1 MIDNVEITTGG
12 TDTSMTLMDV
22 LERCFELA
30 MRTGVADDEQPGV
43 IGYFPVYFPEE
54 IVHAAGLRPHALLGG
69 GNKLEVRLADA
80 RIGSFVCSICRS
92 TTEQGLN
99 GTLHGMKG
107 FFTQPICD
115 AAKHMAGIWGR
126 NFPAQPSQIL
136 ALPQNVN
143 SSASVRYMYD
153 EYQRL
158 RGVLADQV
166 GHAIADEAIRASLR
180 VYNENRRL
188 QRELYRMRRD
198 DPARLSAVE
207 TYLLVRAG
215 TRIRREEHNELL
227 RDALRL
233 LAERPVRPRDKPRVI
248 FLGGFCEQPP
258 LEMIEAIEDA
268 CFIVDD
274 DLLIG
279 QRWITGDIA
288 VDDSLHVPDPEAADA
303 RASLAHASQ
312 GYGDPVWALAE
323 SYVEHSA
330 SSPVQYDARK
340 PKEEMLMHM
349 LRDARAEAAI
359 ITAAKFCEPGLDDQL
374 ALSHRLDAEQV
385 PYLVLEFEEK
395 MTSFEQM
402 AMQVE
407 TFAESLLFH

>member
-1 MIDNVEITTGG
+1 MVSNVE
-12 TDTSMTLMDV
+12 TSLMDL
-22 LERCFELA
+22 LEQCYTLA
-30 MRTGVADDEQPGV
+30 MCMDLPGDEQHSV

-54 IVHAAGLRPHALLGG
+54 IVHAAGLQPYALLGG
-69 GNKLEVRLADA
+69 GNRLEVRLADA

-92 TTEQGLN
+92 TTELGLN
-99 GTLHGMKG
+99 GTLSGMKG

-126 NFPAQPSQIL
+126 NFAEQPSQIL

-143 SSASVRYMYD
+143 SPAVVRYVYD

-158 RGVLADQV
+158 RGVLEEQA
-166 GHAIADEAIRASLR
+166 GHEISDEAIRASLQI
-180 VYNENRRL
+180 YNEQRRL
-188 QRELYRMRRD
+188 LRELYRIKRN
-198 DPARLSAVE
+198 DPARLSTVE

-215 TRIRREEHNELL
+215 TRVRKEEHNALL
-227 RDALRL
+227 REALDMLPGR
-233 LAERPVRPRDKPRVI
+233 RVYPRDKPRVI

-258 LEMIEAIEDA
+258 LEMLETIENV

-279 QRWITGDIA
+279 QRWITEDIPA
-288 VDDSLHVPDPEAADA
+288 EA
-303 RASLAHASQ
+303 
-312 GYGDPVWALAE
+312 GDPVWALAE
-323 SYVEHSA
+323 SYVERSA

-340 PKEEMLMHM
+340 PKEEMVMRL
-349 LRDARAEAAI
+349 LKEARAEAAI

-374 ALSHRLDAEQV
+374 ALSHKLEAENI
-385 PYLVLEFEEK
+385 PYLLLEFEEK

-402 AMQVE
+402 AMQIE

>member
-1 MIDNVEITTGG
+1 MSNAVEVSTGG
-12 TDTSMTLMDV
+12 TDTSLTLMAV
-22 LERCFELA
+22 LERCFALA
-30 MRTGVADDEQPGV
+30 MRTGVADDEQTGV

-92 TTEQGLN
+92 TTELGLN
-99 GTLHGMKG
+99 GTLRGMQG

-143 SSASVRYMYD
+143 SSASARYVYD

-158 RGVLADQV
+158 RSVLAAQV
-166 GHAIADEAIRASLR
+166 GQDIPDEAIRASLR

-188 QRELYRMRRD
+188 QRELYRIRRD
-198 DPARLSAVE
+198 DPARLSTVE

-215 TRIRREEHNELL
+215 TRIRREEHNVLL
-227 RDALRL
+227 REALRL
-233 LAERPVRPRDKPRVI
+233 LAERPVRPRDKPRVV

-258 LEMIEAIEDA
+258 LEMIETIEDA

-279 QRWITGDIA
+279 QRWITGDVVA
-288 VDDSLHVPDPEAADA
+288 DD
-303 RASLAHASQ
+303 
-312 GYGDPVWALAE
+312 GDPVWALAE
-323 SYVEHSA
+323 SYVEQSA

-340 PKEEMLMHM
+340 PKEEVLMRM

-359 ITAAKFCEPGLDDQL
+359 LTAAKFCEPGLDDQL
-374 ALSHRLDAEQV
+374 ALSHRLDAEKV

-395 MTSFEQM
+395 TTSFEQM

-407 TFAESLLFH
+407 TFAESLLFE

>member
-1 MIDNVEITTGG
+1 MIDNVEVSAGG

-143 SSASVRYMYD
+143 SSASTRYVYD

-158 RGVLADQV
+158 RNVLADQV
-166 GHAIADEAIRASLR
+166 EHAIPDEALRASLHI
-180 VYNENRRL
+180 YNENRRL

-198 DPARLSAVE
+198 DPARLSTVE

-215 TRIRREEHNELL
+215 TRMRREEHNVLL

-233 LAERPVRPRDKPRVI
+233 LAQRRVRPRDKPRVI

-258 LEMIEAIEDA
+258 LEMIEAIEDT

-279 QRWITGDIA
+279 QRWIIEDIA
-288 VDDSLHVPDPEAADA
+288 VDD
-303 RASLAHASQ
+303 
-312 GYGDPVWALAE
+312 GDPMWALAE
-323 SYVEHSA
+323 SYIEHSA

-340 PKEEMLMHM
+340 PKEEMLMRR

-359 ITAAKFCEPGLDDQL
+359 IAAAKFCEPGLDDQL
-374 ALSHRLDAEQV
+374 ALSHQLDAKNI

-407 TFAESLLFH
+407 TFAESLLFR

>member
-1 MIDNVEITTGG
+1 
-12 TDTSMTLMDV
+12 MTLMDV

-30 MRTGVADDEQPGV
+30 TRTGVTDDEQPGV

-69 GNKLEVRLADA
+69 GNRLEVRLADA

-99 GTLHGMKG
+99 GALHGMKG

-143 SSASVRYMYD
+143 SSASVRYIYD

-166 GHAIADEAIRASLR
+166 GHAISDAAIRASLR

-188 QRELYRMRRD
+188 QRELYHMRRD
-198 DPARLSAVE
+198 DPARLSTVE

-215 TRIRREEHNELL
+215 TRIRREEHNQLL

-233 LAERPVRPRDKPRVI
+233 LSERRVRPRDKPRVI

-279 QRWITGDIA
+279 QRWITEDI
-288 VDDSLHVPDPEAADA
+288 EA
-303 RASLAHASQ
+303 SE
-312 GYGDPVWALAE
+312 GDPVWALAE

-340 PKEEMLMHM
+340 PKEEMLIRM

-374 ALSHRLDAEQV
+374 ALSHRLDAEKV

>member
-1 MIDNVEITTGG
+1 MITNTEASLIE
-12 TDTSMTLMDV
+12 V
-22 LERCFELA
+22 LEHCHELA
-30 MRTGVADDEQPGV
+30 MRTKVPENEQPGV

-54 IVHAAGLRPHALLGG
+54 IVHAAGLRPNALFGG

-99 GTLHGMKG
+99 GTLGGMKG

-126 NFPAQPSQIL
+126 NFPAQQSQIL
-136 ALPQNVN
+136 ALPQNLN
-143 SSASVRYMYD
+143 SSATVQYVYD

-158 RGVLADQV
+158 RRVLAEQV
-166 GHAIADEAIRASLR
+166 GHEITNDDIRASLR
-180 VYNENRRL
+180 IYNENRRM
-188 QRELYRMRRD
+188 QRELYRIKRD
-198 DPARLSAVE
+198 DPARLSTIE

-215 TRIRREEHNELL
+215 TRVLREEHNVLLKEALELL
-227 RDALRL
+227 PQRR
-233 LAERPVRPRDKPRVI
+233 VRPRDKPRVI

-258 LEMIEAIEDA
+258 LEMIETIEDV

-279 QRWITGDIA
+279 QRWITED
-288 VDDSLHVPDPEAADA
+288 VPSEE
-303 RASLAHASQ
+303 
-312 GYGDPVWALAE
+312 GDPVWALAE

-340 PKEEMLMHM
+340 PKEEELMRMLKE
-349 LRDARAEAAI
+349 ARAEAAI

-374 ALSHRLDAEQV
+374 ALSHKLDAEKV

-402 AMQVE
+402 SMQVE
-407 TFAESLLFH
+407 TFAESLLFR

>member
-1 MIDNVEITTGG
+1 MISNVEASI
-12 TDTSMTLMDV
+12 MEV
-22 LERCFELA
+22 LERCHELA
-30 MRTGVADDEQPGV
+30 FRTEVADDEQPGV

-54 IVHAAGLRPHALLGG
+54 IVHAAGLRPHAVLGG

-99 GTLHGMKG
+99 GALRGMKG

-126 NFPAQPSQIL
+126 NFPAQLSQIL

-143 SSASVRYMYD
+143 SPAAIRYVYD

-158 RGVLADQV
+158 RNVLATQV
-166 GHAIADEAIRASLR
+166 GHDIADEAIRASLR

-188 QRELYRMRRD
+188 QRELYRIKRD
-198 DPARLSAVE
+198 DPVRLSTVE
-207 TYLLVRAG
+207 VYLLVRAG
-215 TRIRREEHNELL
+215 TRIRREEHNALL
-227 RDALRL
+227 RR
-233 LAERPVRPRDKPRVI
+233 VRPRDKPRVV

-258 LEMIEAIEDA
+258 LEMIETIEDA
-268 CFIVDD
+268 CFIIDD

-279 QRWITGDIA
+279 QRWITGDIPA
-288 VDDSLHVPDPEAADA
+288 ED
-303 RASLAHASQ
+303 
-312 GYGDPVWALAE
+312 GDPVWALAE
-323 SYVEHSA
+323 SYVERSA
-330 SSPVQYDARK
+330 ASPVQYDARK
-340 PKEEMLMHM
+340 PKEEVLMRM
-349 LRDARAEAAI
+349 LREARAEAAI

-374 ALSHRLDAEQV
+374 ALSHKLDAEKV

-407 TFAESLLFH
+407 TFAESLLFN

>member
-1 MIDNVEITTGG
+1 MITNTEA
-12 TDTSMTLMDV
+12 SLMEV
-22 LERCFELA
+22 LEHCYELA
-30 MRTGVADDEQPGV
+30 MRTKVPENEQPGV

-54 IVHAAGLRPHALLGG
+54 IVHAAGLRPHALFGG

-92 TTEQGLN
+92 TTEQGLD
-99 GTLHGMKG
+99 GTLRGMKG
-107 FFTQPICD
+107 FFKQPICD

-126 NFPAQPSQIL
+126 NFPDQLSQIL

-143 SSASVRYMYD
+143 SSAAVRYVYD

-158 RGVLADQV
+158 RGVLAAQV
-166 GHAIADEAIRASLR
+166 GHEITDDAIQASLH

-188 QRELYRMRRD
+188 QRELYRIKCD
-198 DPARLSAVE
+198 DPVRLSTVE
-207 TYLLVRAG
+207 TYLLIRAG
-215 TRIRREEHNELL
+215 TRVRREEHNALL
-227 RDALRL
+227 QEALRL
-233 LAERPVRPRDKPRVI
+233 LPERRVRPRDKPRVV

-258 LEMIEAIEDA
+258 LEMIETIEDA

-279 QRWITGDIA
+279 QRWITKD
-288 VDDSLHVPDPEAADA
+288 VPEE
-303 RASLAHASQ
+303 
-312 GYGDPVWALAE
+312 GDPVWTLAE
-323 SYVEHSA
+323 SYIERSA

-340 PKEEMLMHM
+340 PKEEELVRM
-349 LRDARAEAAI
+349 LREARAEAAI
-359 ITAAKFCEPGLDDQL
+359 ITAAKFCEPALDDQL
-374 ALSHRLDAEQV
+374 ALSHQLDAEKV

>member
-1 MIDNVEITTGG
+1 MMNNVEVSTGD

-30 MRTGVADDEQPGV
+30 MRSEVADDEQPGV

-54 IVHAAGLRPHALLGG
+54 IVHAAGLQAHALLGG

-143 SSASVRYMYD
+143 SAASVQYVYD

-158 RGVLADQV
+158 RSVLASQV
-166 GHAIADEAIRASLR
+166 EHTIPDEAIRASLR
-180 VYNENRRL
+180 IYNENRRL

-198 DPARLSAVE
+198 DPARLSTVE

-215 TRIRREEHNELL
+215 TRIRREEHNVLL

-233 LAERPVRPRDKPRVI
+233 LAERPVHPRDKPRVI

-279 QRWITGDIA
+279 QRWITADIA
-288 VDDSLHVPDPEAADA
+288 VDD
-303 RASLAHASQ
+303 
-312 GYGDPVWALAE
+312 GDPVWALAE

-374 ALSHRLDAEQV
+374 ALSHRLDAEKV

>member
-1 MIDNVEITTGG
+1 MIGNIE
-12 TDTSMTLMDV
+12 TSLTEV
-22 LERCFELA
+22 LERCYELA
-30 MRTGVADDEQPGV
+30 FRTQIADDEQPGV

-54 IVHAAGLRPHALLGG
+54 IVHAAGLRPHAVLGG

-99 GTLHGMKG
+99 GTLRGMKG

-126 NFPAQPSQIL
+126 NFPAQLSQIL

-143 SSASVRYMYD
+143 SSAAIRYVYD

-158 RGVLADQV
+158 RNVLATQV
-166 GHAIADEAIRASLR
+166 GQEITDEAIRASLR

-188 QRELYRMRRD
+188 QRELYRIKCE
-198 DPARLSAVE
+198 DPARLSTVE
-207 TYLLVRAG
+207 AYLLVRAG
-215 TRIRREEHNELL
+215 TRIRREEHNALL
-227 RDALRL
+227 QEALRL
-233 LAERPVRPRDKPRVI
+233 LPERRVRPRDKPRVI

-258 LEMIEAIEDA
+258 LEMIETIEDA

-279 QRWITGDIA
+279 QRWITGDIPA
-288 VDDSLHVPDPEAADA
+288 DD
-303 RASLAHASQ
+303 
-312 GYGDPVWALAE
+312 GDPVWALAE
-323 SYVEHSA
+323 SYVERSA
-330 SSPVQYDARK
+330 ASPVQYDARK
-340 PKEEMLMHM
+340 PKEEVLMRMLKE
-349 LRDARAEAAI
+349 ARAEAAI

-374 ALSHRLDAEQV
+374 ALSHKLDAEKV

-407 TFAESLLFH
+407 TFAESLLFN

>member
-1 MIDNVEITTGG
+1 MMNDVEISAERAG
-12 TDTSMTLMDV
+12 SNPSLMDV

-30 MRTGVADDEQPGV
+30 MRGGVAGDEQPGV

-54 IVHAAGLRPHALLGG
+54 LVYAAGLRPHALLGG
-69 GNKLEVRLADA
+69 GNRLEVRLADA

-99 GTLHGMKG
+99 GALSGMQG

-143 SSASVRYMYD
+143 SAASTRYVYD

-158 RGVLADQV
+158 RSVLANQV
-166 GHAIADEAIRASLR
+166 GHDIPDEAIRASLR

-188 QRELYRMRRD
+188 QRALYRMRRD
-198 DPARLSAVE
+198 DPARLSTVE
-207 TYLLVRAG
+207 SYLLVRAG
-215 TRIRREEHNELL
+215 TRIRREEHNALL

-258 LEMIEAIEDA
+258 LEMIEVIEDA

-279 QRWITGDIA
+279 QRWITEEI
-288 VDDSLHVPDPEAADA
+288 EADV
-303 RASLAHASQ
+303 S
-312 GYGDPVWALAE
+312 DPVWALAE
-323 SYVEHSA
+323 SYVEYAA

-340 PKEEMLMHM
+340 PKEEMLMRM

-374 ALSHRLDAEQV
+374 ALSHRLDAEKI

-407 TFAESLLFH
+407 TFAESLLFQ

>member
-1 MIDNVEITTGG
+1 MISNVEASI
-12 TDTSMTLMDV
+12 MEV
-22 LERCFELA
+22 LERCHELA
-30 MRTGVADDEQPGV
+30 FRTEVADDEQPGV

-54 IVHAAGLRPHALLGG
+54 IVHAAGLRPHAVLGG

-99 GTLHGMKG
+99 GALRGMKG

-126 NFPAQPSQIL
+126 NFPAQLSQIL

-143 SSASVRYMYD
+143 SPAAIRYVYD

-158 RGVLADQV
+158 RNVLATQV
-166 GHAIADEAIRASLR
+166 GHDIADEAIRASLR

-188 QRELYRMRRD
+188 QRELYRIKRD
-198 DPARLSAVE
+198 DPVRLSTVE
-207 TYLLVRAG
+207 VYLLVRAG
-215 TRIRREEHNELL
+215 TRIRREEHNALL
-227 RDALRL
+227 QEALRL
-233 LAERPVRPRDKPRVI
+233 LPERRVRPRDKPRVV

-258 LEMIEAIEDA
+258 LEMIETIEDA
-268 CFIVDD
+268 CFIIDD

-279 QRWITGDIA
+279 QRWITGDIPA
-288 VDDSLHVPDPEAADA
+288 ED
-303 RASLAHASQ
+303 
-312 GYGDPVWALAE
+312 GDPVWALAE
-323 SYVEHSA
+323 SYVERSA
-330 SSPVQYDARK
+330 ASPVQYDARK
-340 PKEEMLMHM
+340 PKEEVLMRM
-349 LRDARAEAAI
+349 LREARAEAAI

-374 ALSHRLDAEQV
+374 ALSHKLDAEKV

-407 TFAESLLFH
+407 TFAESLLFN

>member
-1 MIDNVEITTGG
+1 MINDVE
-12 TDTSMTLMDV
+12 DTSMTLMDV

-30 MRTGVADDEQPGV
+30 MSSEVGDDEQPGV

-99 GTLHGMKG
+99 GSLRGMKC

-126 NFPAQPSQIL
+126 NFPAQLSQIL

-143 SSASVRYMYD
+143 SSASVRYVYD
-153 EYQRL
+153 EYSRL
-158 RGVLADQV
+158 RGVLAEQV
-166 GHAIADEAIRASLR
+166 GHAILDEAIRASLR

-188 QRELYRMRRD
+188 QRELYRVRRD

-207 TYLLVRAG
+207 SYLLVRAG
-215 TRIRREEHNELL
+215 TRVRREEHNQIL

-233 LAERPVRPRDKPRVI
+233 LAERRVRSRDKPRVI

-279 QRWITGDIA
+279 QRWITEDIVA
-288 VDDSLHVPDPEAADA
+288 DD
-303 RASLAHASQ
+303 
-312 GYGDPVWALAE
+312 GDPVWALAE
-323 SYVEHSA
+323 SYVERSA

-340 PKEEMLMHM
+340 PKEEMLMRM

-359 ITAAKFCEPGLDDQL
+359 VSAAKFCEPGLDDQL
-374 ALSHRLDAEQV
+374 ALSHRLDAERV

>member
-1 MIDNVEITTGG
+1 MAVEIETTL
-12 TDTSMTLMDV
+12 TEILARCHTLALRD
-22 LERCFELA
+22 A
-30 MRTGVADDEQPGV
+30 PDDDGAEAA

-69 GNKLEVRLADA
+69 GNRLEVRYADA

-92 TTEQGLN
+92 TTELGLN
-99 GTLHGMKG
+99 GTLGRMGG
-107 FFTQPICD
+107 FFAQPICD

-126 NFPAQPSQIL
+126 NFPEQDPQIL

-143 SSASVRYMYD
+143 SPAAVRYVYD

-158 RGVLADQV
+158 RAILAEKI
-166 GHAIADEAIRASLR
+166 GHDIGDEAIRASVA

-188 QRELYRMRRD
+188 QRALYAVRCD

-207 TYLLVRAG
+207 AYLLVRAG
-215 TRIRREEHNELL
+215 TRLRREEHNALL
-227 RDALRL
+227 GAALRL
-233 LAERPVRPRDKPRVI
+233 LAERRVRPLDKPRVV

-258 LEMIEAIEDA
+258 LEMLETIEDV

-279 QRWITGDIA
+279 QRWLT
-288 VDDSLHVPDPEAADA
+288 DDVPEQPNA
-303 RASLAHASQ
+303 
-312 GYGDPVWALAE
+312 DPVWALAE
-323 SYVEHSA
+323 SYVERSA
-330 SSPVQYDARK
+330 ASPVQYDARK
-340 PKEEMLMHM
+340 PKEEVLLRM
-349 LRDARAEAAI
+349 LRAARAEAAI
-359 ITAAKFCEPGLDDQL
+359 LSAAKFCEPGLDDQL
-374 ALSHRLDAEQV
+374 ALSRRLDAEQI

-407 TFAESLLFH
+407 TFAESLLFD

>member
-1 MIDNVEITTGG
+1 MVSNVE
-12 TDTSMTLMDV
+12 TSLMAL
-22 LERCFELA
+22 LEQCYTLA
-30 MRTGVADDEQPGV
+30 MRLEIPDDEQHNV
-43 IGYFPVYFPEE
+43 VGYFPVYFPEE

-69 GNKLEVRLADA
+69 GNRLEVRLADA

-92 TTEQGLN
+92 TTELGLN
-99 GTLHGMKG
+99 GTLRGMQS

-126 NFPAQPSQIL
+126 NFADQPSQIL

-143 SSASVRYMYD
+143 SPAVVRYIYD

-158 RGVLADQV
+158 RSVLAEQI
-166 GHAIADEAIRASLR
+166 GHDITDEAIGASLR
-180 VYNENRRL
+180 IYNEHRRML
-188 QRELYRMRRD
+188 RELYRIKRE
-198 DPARLSAVE
+198 DPARLSTVE

-215 TRIRREEHNELL
+215 TRIRKEEHNALL
-227 RDALRL
+227 REALRL
-233 LAERPVRPRDKPRVI
+233 LSERRVGPRDKPRVI

-258 LEMIEAIEDA
+258 LEMLETIEDV

-279 QRWITGDIA
+279 QRWLTEDVPA
-288 VDDSLHVPDPEAADA
+288 EVD
-303 RASLAHASQ
+303 
-312 GYGDPVWALAE
+312 DPVWVLAE
-323 SYVEHSA
+323 SYVERSA
-330 SSPVQYDARK
+330 SSPVQYDVRK
-340 PKEEMLMHM
+340 PKEEMVMRM
-349 LRDARAEAAI
+349 LNGARAEAAI

-374 ALSHRLDAEQV
+374 ALSHKLEAENI

>member
-1 MIDNVEITTGG
+1 MMNDVDVSTGG
-12 TDTSMTLMDV
+12 IDGADTSMTLMDV

-30 MRTGVADDEQPGV
+30 MRSDVADDEQPGV

-99 GTLHGMKG
+99 GSLRGMKG

-126 NFPAQPSQIL
+126 NFPAQLSQIL

-143 SSASVRYMYD
+143 SSASVRYVYD

-166 GHAIADEAIRASLR
+166 GHAILDEAIRASLR

-188 QRELYRMRRD
+188 QRELYRIRRD
-198 DPARLSAVE
+198 DPARLSTVE
-207 TYLLVRAG
+207 SYLLVRAG
-215 TRIRREEHNELL
+215 TRVRREEHNQIL

-233 LAERPVRPRDKPRVI
+233 LAARRVRPRDKPRVI

-268 CFIVDD
+268 CFIVND

-279 QRWITGDIA
+279 QRWIIEDIVA
-288 VDDSLHVPDPEAADA
+288 DD
-303 RASLAHASQ
+303 
-312 GYGDPVWALAE
+312 GDPVWALAE

-340 PKEEMLMHM
+340 PKEEMLMRM
-349 LRDARAEAAI
+349 LRGARAEAAI
-359 ITAAKFCEPGLDDQL
+359 VSAAKFCEPGLDDQL
-374 ALSHRLDAEQV
+374 ALSHRLDAERV

>member
-1 MIDNVEITTGG
+1 MIDNVEVSKSG
-12 TDTSMTLMDV
+12 TSASMTLIDV
-22 LERCFELA
+22 LERCYELA
-30 MRTGVADDEQPGV
+30 MRTEVVEDERPGV

-92 TTEQGLN
+92 TTEQGMN
-99 GTLHGMKG
+99 GTLRGMKG
-107 FFTQPICD
+107 FFSQPICD

-126 NFPAQPSQIL
+126 NFTAQLSQIL

-143 SSASVRYMYD
+143 SPAAVRYVYD

-158 RGVLADQV
+158 RGVLTDQA
-166 GHAIADEAIRASLR
+166 GHEITDEAIHASLR

-188 QRELYRMRRD
+188 QRELYRIKRD
-198 DPARLSAVE
+198 DPVRLSAVE

-215 TRIRREEHNELL
+215 TRIRREEHNALL
-227 RDALRL
+227 REALRL
-233 LAERPVRPRDKPRVI
+233 LAERPVRPRDKPRVV

-258 LEMIEAIEDA
+258 LEMIETIEDV

-279 QRWITGDIA
+279 QRWITED
-288 VDDSLHVPDPEAADA
+288 VPEDD
-303 RASLAHASQ
+303 
-312 GYGDPVWALAE
+312 GDPVWALAE
-323 SYVEHSA
+323 SYVERSA

-340 PKEEMLMHM
+340 PKEEMLMRM
-349 LRDARAEAAI
+349 LKEARAEAAI

-374 ALSHRLDAEQV
+374 ALSHRLDAEKI

>member
-1 MIDNVEITTGG
+1 MMNTAEVSPAGRDGA
-12 TDTSMTLMDV
+12 DTSMTLMEV
-22 LERCFELA
+22 LEHCFELA
-30 MRTGVADDEQPGV
+30 MRSEATDDEQPGV

-99 GTLHGMKG
+99 RSLRGMKG

-126 NFPAQPSQIL
+126 NFPAQLSQIL
-136 ALPQNVN
+136 VLPQNIN
-143 SSASVRYMYD
+143 SPAAVRYIYD
-153 EYQRL
+153 EYERL

-166 GHAIADEAIRASLR
+166 GHAIPDEAIRASLH
-180 VYNENRRL
+180 VYSENRRL
-188 QRELYRMRRD
+188 QRELYRIRRD

-207 TYLLVRAG
+207 SYLLVRAG
-215 TRIRREEHNELL
+215 TRVRREEHNQIL
-227 RDALRL
+227 RNALHL
-233 LAERPVRPRDKPRVI
+233 LAERRVHPRDKPRVI

-258 LEMIEAIEDA
+258 LEMIEVIEDA

-279 QRWITGDIA
+279 QRWITEDIV
-288 VDDSLHVPDPEAADA
+288 VDDD
-303 RASLAHASQ
+303 
-312 GYGDPVWALAE
+312 DPVWALAE

-340 PKEEMLMHM
+340 PKEKTLMRMLKE
-349 LRDARAEAAI
+349 ARAEAAI
-359 ITAAKFCEPGLDDQL
+359 ISAAKFCEPGLDDQL
-374 ALSHRLDAEQV
+374 ALSHKLDAEQV

>member
-1 MIDNVEITTGG
+1 MISNVEASIIE
-12 TDTSMTLMDV
+12 V
-22 LERCFELA
+22 LERCYELA
-30 MRTGVADDEQPGV
+30 FRTEVADDEQPGV

-54 IVHAAGLRPHALLGG
+54 VVHAAGLQPHAVLGG

-99 GTLHGMKG
+99 GTLRGMKG

-126 NFPAQPSQIL
+126 NFPAQLSQIL

-143 SSASVRYMYD
+143 SSAAIRYVYD

-158 RGVLADQV
+158 RNVLATQV
-166 GHAIADEAIRASLR
+166 SHEISDEAIRASLH

-188 QRELYRMRRD
+188 QRELYRIKRD
-198 DPARLSAVE
+198 DPARLSTVE
-207 TYLLVRAG
+207 AYLLVRAG
-215 TRIRREEHNELL
+215 TRIRREEHNALL
-227 RDALRL
+227 QEALRL
-233 LAERPVRPRDKPRVI
+233 LPERRVRPRDKPRVV

-258 LEMIEAIEDA
+258 LEMIETIEDA

-279 QRWITGDIA
+279 QRWITGDIPA
-288 VDDSLHVPDPEAADA
+288 ED
-303 RASLAHASQ
+303 
-312 GYGDPVWALAE
+312 GDPVWALAE
-323 SYVEHSA
+323 SYVERSA
-330 SSPVQYDARK
+330 ASPVQYDARK
-340 PKEEMLMHM
+340 PKEEVLMRM
-349 LRDARAEAAI
+349 LREARAEAAI

-374 ALSHRLDAEQV
+374 ALSHKLDAEKV

-407 TFAESLLFH
+407 TFAESLLFN

>member
-1 MIDNVEITTGG
+1 MPIAVATSLHDILARCHALMHSDAIPADEAG
-12 TDTSMTLMDV
+12 T
-22 LERCFELA
+22 A
-30 MRTGVADDEQPGV
+30 

-69 GNKLEVRLADA
+69 GNRIEVRYADA

-92 TTEQGLN
+92 TTELGLN
-99 GTLHGMKG
+99 GSLKGLGG
-107 FFTQPICD
+107 FFAQPICD

-126 NFPAQPSQIL
+126 NFPDQDPQVL

-143 SSASVRYMYD
+143 SSAATRYVYD

-158 RGVLADQV
+158 RGVLAEKI
-166 GHAIADEAIRASLR
+166 GHEIADEAVRASVR

-188 QRELYRMRRD
+188 QRELYAIKRD
-198 DPARLSAVE
+198 DPARLSTVE
-207 TYLLVRAG
+207 AYLLMRAG
-215 TRIRREEHNELL
+215 TRLHREQHNALL

-233 LAERPVRPRDKPRVI
+233 IAERRVRLMDKPRVV
-248 FLGGFCEQPP
+248 FVGGFCEQPP
-258 LEMIEAIEDA
+258 LEMIETIEDV

-279 QRWITGDIA
+279 QRWLTED
-288 VDDSLHVPDPEAADA
+288 VPEDEE
-303 RASLAHASQ
+303 
-312 GYGDPVWALAE
+312 GDPLWALAE
-323 SYVEHSA
+323 SYVERSA
-330 SSPVQYDARK
+330 ASPVQYDARK
-340 PKEEMLMHM
+340 PKEDVLLRM

-359 ITAAKFCEPGLDDQL
+359 ISAAKFCEPGLDDQL
-374 ALSHRLDAEQV
+374 ALSHRLDKEKI

-407 TFAESLLFH
+407 TYAESLLFE

>member
-1 MIDNVEITTGG
+1 MMNDVEVSTGD

-30 MRTGVADDEQPGV
+30 MRSEVADDEQPGV

-99 GTLHGMKG
+99 GTLRGMQG

-143 SSASVRYMYD
+143 SSASVRYVYD

-158 RGVLADQV
+158 RSVLAEQV
-166 GHAIADEAIRASLR
+166 GHAISDGAIRASLS

-188 QRELYRMRRD
+188 QRELYRIRRD
-198 DPARLSAVE
+198 DPARLSTVE

-215 TRIRREEHNELL
+215 TRIRREEHNVLL
-227 RDALRL
+227 REALRL
-233 LAERPVRPRDKPRVI
+233 LAERPVRPRDKPRVV

-258 LEMIEAIEDA
+258 LEMIETIEDA

-279 QRWITGDIA
+279 QRWITEDIA
-288 VDDSLHVPDPEAADA
+288 ADD
-303 RASLAHASQ
+303 
-312 GYGDPVWALAE
+312 GDPVWALAE

-340 PKEEMLMHM
+340 PKEEMLMRM

-374 ALSHRLDAEQV
+374 ALSHRLDAERV

-407 TFAESLLFH
+407 TFAESLLFR

>member
-1 MIDNVEITTGG
+1 MVVDIESSLTDILARCHELSLRQEIPP
-12 TDTSMTLMDV
+12 D
-22 LERCFELA
+22 EA
-30 MRTGVADDEQPGV
+30 GVA

-69 GNKLEVRLADA
+69 GNRIEVRYADA

-92 TTEQGLN
+92 TTELGLN
-99 GTLHGMKG
+99 GSLNGLGG
-107 FFTQPICD
+107 FFAQPICD

-126 NFPAQPSQIL
+126 NFPQQDPQIL

-143 SSASVRYMYD
+143 SPAAARYVYD

-158 RGVLADQV
+158 RGILADKV
-166 GHAIADEAIRASLR
+166 GHAITDQAIRESLA

-188 QRELYRMRRD
+188 QRALYAIKRD

-207 TYLLVRAG
+207 AYLLVRAG
-215 TRIRREEHNELL
+215 TRIRREEHNALL
-227 RDALRL
+227 AETLRL
-233 LAERPVRPRDKPRVI
+233 LPQRRVRPMDKPRVV

-258 LEMIEAIEDA
+258 LEMIETIEDV

-279 QRWITGDIA
+279 QRWITED
-288 VDDSLHVPDPEAADA
+288 VPED
-303 RASLAHASQ
+303 
-312 GYGDPVWALAE
+312 GDPVWALAE
-323 SYVEHSA
+323 SYIQRSA
-330 SSPVQYDARK
+330 ASPVQYDARK
-340 PKEEMLMHM
+340 PKEDTLLAM
-349 LRDARAEAAI
+349 LRAARADAAI
-359 ITAAKFCEPGLDDQL
+359 ISAAKFCEPGLDDQL
-374 ALSHRLDAEQV
+374 ALSRRLDREKV
-385 PYLVLEFEEK
+385 PCLVLEFEEK

-407 TFAESLLFH
+407 TFAESLLFD